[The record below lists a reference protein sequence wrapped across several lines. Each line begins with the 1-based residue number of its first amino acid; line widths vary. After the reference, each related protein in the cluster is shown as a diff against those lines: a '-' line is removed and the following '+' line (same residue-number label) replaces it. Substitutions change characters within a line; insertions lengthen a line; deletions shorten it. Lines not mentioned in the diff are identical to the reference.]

1 MTLITNSALLKNRTS
16 IQPFETPDVLITS
29 GLFKLSRNP
38 LYLGMAIAFFGLV
51 ITLGSLSPFIF
62 PIIFVIIINRV
73 IIPYEENKLEIV
85 FGDKYLDYK
94 TKTRRWFW
102 LYNLLLNQNIKIN
115 KLHITSWYMLLS
127 FRTARFIWLKRTVLW
142 TAVRSAPALAG
153 VPLLVSRFLS
163 TRLSSSSRLTLH
175 LTTSAKTRA
184 TATLWQGHLSSNVS
198 TH

>member
-1 MTLITNSALLKNRTS
+1 MKKRMTPDSYFVAFLVLSILFHMTIPLFKIIPFPLNLFGIILIIVGILMTLITNSALLKNRTS

-94 TKTRRWFW
+94 TKTRRWF
-102 LYNLLLNQNIKIN
+102 
-115 KLHITSWYMLLS
+115 
-127 FRTARFIWLKRTVLW
+127 
-142 TAVRSAPALAG
+142 
-153 VPLLVSRFLS
+153 
-163 TRLSSSSRLTLH
+163 
-175 LTTSAKTRA
+175 
-184 TATLWQGHLSSNVS
+184 
-198 TH
+198 